1 MTGKEAK
8 MGVFL
13 NAMGASLSN
22 SGLELPGG
30 ATLDS
35 GVTCNGEEAIMQVV
49 RWENAFIGGEPTNIF
64 TEDLEDVRF
73 LNDREAYTI
82 ARAPVGAVVPL
93 PTSIDNLEG
102 VLGGRSG
109 PGIDPPNTTNVPGP
123 QDFGVE
129 LD

>member
-1 MTGKEAK
+1 ML
-8 MGVFL
+8 FR
-13 NAMGASLSN
+13 S
-22 SGLELPGG
+22 
-30 ATLDS
+30 
-35 GVTCNGEEAIMQVV
+35 
-49 RWENAFIGGEPTNIF
+49 
-64 TEDLEDVRF
+64 
-73 LNDREAYTI
+73 YTI